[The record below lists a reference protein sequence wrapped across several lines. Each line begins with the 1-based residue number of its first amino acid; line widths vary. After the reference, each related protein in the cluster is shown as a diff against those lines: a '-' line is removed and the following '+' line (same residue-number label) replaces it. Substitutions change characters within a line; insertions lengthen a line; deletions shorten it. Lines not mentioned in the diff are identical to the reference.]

1 MDWENNEAVNKK
13 LNDIRKLALNIS
25 SNAIIIIKSILAE
38 KYYGIMEKL
47 NADGLVLNV
56 KEVEENLFN
65 PPDEKHILKDEN
77 EVPNTFIYSLPIML
91 YGVNGDIVI
100 TKEDI
105 ISDSEKIE
113 FLNSTFRMAFHIMNE
128 ILKSNEEFFSNN
140 IPEYKP
146 TPDLILSDEDTKAIM
161 TQDEEEVNNTFNK
174 IIEDARNML
183 KAERSSEEFKRKLK
197 EEYERTIK
205 AARYKYSECIDK
217 K

>member
-1 MDWENNEAVNKK
+1 MDYENNEAVNKK

-25 SNAIIIIKSILAE
+25 SNAIFIIKSILAE
-38 KYYGIMEKL
+38 KYYSIMEKL

-65 PPDEKHILKDEN
+65 PPDEKHILKDES
-77 EVPNTFIYSLPIML
+77 ELPNTFIYSLPVML
-91 YGVNGDIVI
+91 YNVNGEIII

-105 ISDSEKIE
+105 ISDGEKIE
-113 FLNSTFRMAFHIMNE
+113 FLNSIFRMSFHIMNE
-128 ILKSNEEFFSNN
+128 ILKSNEEFFSDN

-161 TQDEEEVNNTFNK
+161 IQDEEDVNNTFNK
-174 IIEDARNML
+174 IIEDARKML

-205 AARYKYSECIDK
+205 AARYKYSEGSNK
-217 K
+217 

>member
-1 MDWENNEAVNKK
+1 MDYENNEAVNKK

-25 SNAIIIIKSILAE
+25 SNAIFIIKSILAE
-38 KYYGIMEKL
+38 KYYSIMEKL

-65 PPDEKHILKDEN
+65 PPDEKHILKDES
-77 EVPNTFIYSLPIML
+77 ELPNTFIYSLPVML
-91 YGVNGDIVI
+91 YNVNGEIII

-105 ISDSEKIE
+105 ISDGEKIE
-113 FLNSTFRMAFHIMNE
+113 FLNSIFRMSFHIMNE

-146 TPDLILSDEDTKAIM
+146 TPDLILNHEDTKAIM
-161 TQDEEEVNNTFNK
+161 IQDEEDVNKTFNK
-174 IIEDARNML
+174 ILEHAMKML
-183 KAERSSEEFKRKLK
+183 KYERSSGEFKRKQQ

-205 AARYKYSECIDK
+205 AAKYKYSEGSNK
-217 K
+217 

>member
-1 MDWENNEAVNKK
+1 MDKENNDAVNKK

-25 SNAIIIIKSILAE
+25 SHSITIIKSLLAE

-65 PPDEKHILKDEN
+65 PPDEKHILKDESKI
-77 EVPNTFIYSLPIML
+77 PNTFIYSLPIML
-91 YGVNGDIVI
+91 YGVDGDLIV
-100 TKEDI
+100 TKDDI

-113 FLNSTFRMAFHIMNE
+113 FLNSIFRMSFHIMNN
-128 ILKSNEEFFSNN
+128 IVKSNEEFFSDN
-140 IPEYKP
+140 IPIYKP

-161 TQDEEEVNNTFNK
+161 TQDEDDVNNIFNK
-174 IIEDARNML
+174 ITENSRKML
-183 KAERSSEEFKRKLK
+183 KAERSSEEFKRKQQ

-205 AARYKYSECIDK
+205 AARYKYSEDSNK
-217 K
+217 Q